1 MNQFNPP
8 KYIKMSLDNIDGNA
22 FAIMAAFKR
31 EAKEQ
36 GWSSEDIEKVL
47 TRAKSGNY
55 SNLIITITAH
65 IQYK

>member
-1 MNQFNPP
+1 
-8 KYIKMSLDNIDGNA
+8 MSLVGVDGNA
-22 FAIMAAFKR
+22 FAIMGEFKR
-31 EAKEQ
+31 KAKEQ